1 MHTGLSS
8 GGGSSS
14 PDIIKAIHSIFLILF
29 LMVPVVESRS
39 LCIPGKCDTIQL
51 RPYPQLL
58 WY

>member
-14 PDIIKAIHSIFLILF
+14 PDIIKPIHPGFLILF

-39 LCIPGKCDTIQL
+39 LCMPGECDTIQL
-51 RPYPQLL
+51 HPYPQLL
-58 WY
+58 